1 MASMAHP
8 TLISEAEY
16 LNTTYR
22 PDCDYLEGQ
31 VLERNLGES
40 PHAKLQNYFLFVFTL
55 NRRSWGV
62 RVLPEQRVQVRE
74 RRYRIPD
81 VCIARGTDPDD
92 LIVRTPPLLC
102 IEVLSSKDTMA
113 EVGRRAE
120 DYRAMGVKHIWVAD
134 PWNRRAFSYGE
145 DSFVQPEDGVLRIA
159 GTSIEVALT
168 ELFAELDL

>member
-1 MASMAHP
+1 M
-8 TLISEAEY
+8 
-16 LNTTYR
+16 
-22 PDCDYLEGQ
+22 
-31 VLERNLGES
+31 
-40 PHAKLQNYFLFVFTL
+40 
-55 NRRSWGV
+55 
-62 RVLPEQRVQVRE
+62 QVRE

-120 DYRAMGVKHIWVAD
+120 DYRAMGVKHIWVTD